1 MNPQA
6 IAILVQAGLDLALVV
21 VKNMPANAT
30 VADVIAE
37 LSKSKTAQQYVDED
51 AAARGAQPV
60 PLPPQ

>member
-6 IAILVQAGLDLALVV
+6 IAILVQAGLDLALTV

-37 LSKSKTAQQYVDED
+37 LSKNKTAQQYVDED
-51 AAARGAQPV
+51 AAARGIQGA
-60 PLPPQ
+60 PLPT